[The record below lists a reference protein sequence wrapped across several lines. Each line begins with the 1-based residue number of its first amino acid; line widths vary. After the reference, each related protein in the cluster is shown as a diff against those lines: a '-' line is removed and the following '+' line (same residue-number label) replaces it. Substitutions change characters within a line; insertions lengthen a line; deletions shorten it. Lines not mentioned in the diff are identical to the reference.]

1 MGRRYHRAMR
11 RALNVAGIVLLL
23 AVSFAAGWV
32 RLPYY
37 ALGPGPSRDVLTLI
51 EVDGAPTYPGS
62 SGHLVLTTVRF
73 RQVTPVG
80 GLVAWLDPEQSV
92 IEDDVLF
99 PPGLTPDEEERRATS
114 EMDQSKIDAA
124 FVVLSRLTEYP
135 AEHPRGALIEQ
146 VGEGC
151 PADRRLFPGD
161 VIVRIGDETVDSA
174 GEASELIDAVP
185 PGQPIELRVRAEG
198 EVHAVRIERGRCPG
212 IREPLLGISTIEPF
226 PVEISIESE
235 DVGGPS
241 AGLMWALG
249 LYDLLTEGD
258 LTEGRT
264 IAGTG
269 TIDLEGQVGPIGGIL
284 DKVVAAREAGA
295 DVLLV
300 PVGNFDELAAA
311 DRGAMRV
318 VPVETFD
325 DALAALGASATAT

>member
-1 MGRRYHRAMR
+1 VR
-11 RALNVAGIVLLL
+11 RAVNVAGIVLLVG
-23 AVSFAAGWV
+23 VSFAAGWI

-37 ALGPGPSRDVLTLI
+37 ALGPGPARDVLTLI
-51 EVDGAPTYPGS
+51 EVDGTPTYGS
-62 SGHLVLTTVRF
+62 AGHLVLTTVRF
-73 RQVTPVG
+73 RQITPLG

-92 IEDDVLF
+92 VEDDVLF

-124 FVVLSRLTEYP
+124 FVVLSRLTDYP
-135 AEHPRGALIEQ
+135 AEHPRGALVEQ

-151 PADRRLFPGD
+151 PAHRRLFPGD
-161 VIVRIGDETVDSA
+161 VIVRIDDEVVDSA
-174 GEASELIDAVP
+174 EEASALIEAVP
-185 PGQPIELRVRAEG
+185 PGRPIELRIRTDG
-198 EVHAVRIERGRCPG
+198 EVRTVGVERGRCPG

-226 PVEISIESE
+226 PLDISIESD

-249 LYDLLTEGD
+249 LYDLLTPGD
-258 LTEGRT
+258 LTDGRT

-269 TIDLEGQVGPIGGIL
+269 TIDTEGNVGPIGGIL

-300 PVGNFDELAAA
+300 PADNLGELRAA
-311 DRGAMRV
+311 DRGEMRV

-325 DALAALGASATAT
+325 DALAALGATGIAT

>member
-1 MGRRYHRAMR
+1 MR
-11 RALNVAGIVLLL
+11 RAVNVAGIVLLVG
-23 AVSFAAGWV
+23 VSFAAGWI

-37 ALGPGPSRDVLTLI
+37 ALGPGPARDVLTLI
-51 EVDGAPTYPGS
+51 EVDGTPTYGS

-73 RQVTPVG
+73 RQITPLG

-92 IEDDVLF
+92 VENDVLF

-124 FVVLSRLTEYP
+124 FVVLSRLTDYP
-135 AEHPRGALIEQ
+135 AEHPRGALVEQ

-151 PADRRLFPGD
+151 PAHRRLFPGD
-161 VIVRIGDETVDSA
+161 VIVRIDDEVVDSA
-174 GEASELIDAVP
+174 EEASALIEAVP
-185 PGQPIELRVRAEG
+185 PGRPIELRIRTDG
-198 EVHAVRIERGRCPG
+198 EVRTVGVERGRCPG

-226 PVEISIESE
+226 PLDISIESD

-249 LYDLLTEGD
+249 LYDLLTPGD
-258 LTEGRT
+258 LTDGRT

-269 TIDLEGQVGPIGGIL
+269 TIDTEGNVGPIGGIL

-300 PVGNFDELAAA
+300 PADNLGELRAA
-311 DRGAMRV
+311 DRGEMRV

-325 DALAALGASATAT
+325 DALAALGATGTAT

>member
-1 MGRRYHRAMR
+1 MR
-11 RALNVAGIVLLL
+11 RAVNAAGIVLLV

-37 ALGPGPSRDVLTLI
+37 SLGPGPARDVLTLI
-51 EVDGAPTYPGS
+51 EVDGTPTYGS

-73 RQVTPVG
+73 RQITPLG
-80 GLVAWLDPEQSV
+80 GLVAWLDPEQSIV
-92 IEDDVLF
+92 EDDVLF

-161 VIVRIGDETVDSA
+161 VIVRIDDEVVDSA
-174 GEASELIDAVP
+174 EEASALIEAVP
-185 PGQPIELRVRAEG
+185 PGRPTELRVRTDG
-198 EVHAVRIERGRCPG
+198 EVRTVRVERGRCPG
-212 IREPLLGISTIEPF
+212 IREPLLGISTIDPF
-226 PVEISIESE
+226 PVDISIQSD

-249 LYDLLTEGD
+249 LYDLLTVGD
-258 LTEGRT
+258 LTDGRT

-269 TIDLEGQVGPIGGIL
+269 TIDPDGNVGPIGGIL

-300 PVGNFDELAAA
+300 PADNLGELRAA
-311 DRGAMRV
+311 DRGEMRV

-325 DALAALGASATAT
+325 DALAALGETVTAT

>member
-1 MGRRYHRAMR
+1 MGI
-11 RALNVAGIVLLL
+11 ALLV
-23 AVSFAAGWV
+23 AVSFAAGWI

-37 ALGPGPSRDVLTLI
+37 ALGPGPARDVLTLI
-51 EVDGAPTYPGS
+51 EVDGTTTYGS

-73 RQVTPVG
+73 RQITPLG

-92 IEDDVLF
+92 VEDDVLF
-99 PPGLTPDEEERRATS
+99 PPGLTPDEEERRASS

-124 FVVLSRLTEYP
+124 VVVLTRLTEYP
-135 AEHPRGALIEQ
+135 NEHPRGALIEQ

-161 VIVRIGDETVDSA
+161 VIVRIDDEVVDSPQ
-174 GEASELIDAVP
+174 EASALIEAAL
-185 PGQPIELRVRAEG
+185 PGDPIELRVRTDG
-198 EVHAVRIERGRCPG
+198 EVRTVRVERGRCPG
-212 IREPLLGISTIEPF
+212 IREPLVGIATVEPF
-226 PVEISIESE
+226 PFEISIESD

-249 LYDLLTEGD
+249 LYDLLTPGD

-269 TIDLEGQVGPIGGIL
+269 TIEPDGNVGTIGGIL
-284 DKVVAAREAGA
+284 DKMIAAREAGA

-300 PVGNFDELAAA
+300 PADNLA
-311 DRGAMRV
+311 DLRGADPGEMRV

-325 DALAALGASATAT
+325 DALAALEATGTAT